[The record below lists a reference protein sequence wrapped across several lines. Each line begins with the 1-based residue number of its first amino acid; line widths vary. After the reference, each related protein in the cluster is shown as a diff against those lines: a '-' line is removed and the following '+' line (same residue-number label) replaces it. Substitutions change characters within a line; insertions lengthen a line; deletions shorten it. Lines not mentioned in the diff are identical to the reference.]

1 MIYLLRIVSIN
12 SYCYLKELLFLPLNQ
27 HMKRIL
33 LFAIALVSLTS
44 CGTSK
49 KLTSKNVE
57 LRYLDDFILPSDL
70 IIDGTKVGGLSG
82 IDFYNDNYYLVCD
95 HPANPRIYK
104 SEIRLKQNLID
115 TILIS
120 EVIELKRTS
129 GFLKDNTLDLEAIRI
144 DNDSGNFILT
154 SEGSINANQKPS
166 VFLADPTGDFVKNLE
181 LPNYFTSA
189 GKQKPRNNGVFEGL
203 TNDFKN
209 EGFWVGMELPLTK
222 DGSKPKLFP
231 TRSPIRITHFNK
243 ESGEADDQFV
253 ISLENISKIP
263 WMYFAVNGLT
273 ELIQYAP
280 HQFLVL
286 ERAFSAGHG
295 SYGNTVRIFDV
306 NSKDA
311 TNTLEFKNL
320 RKEKYTK
327 ATKEL
332 VFDFKSVKKKLTN
345 GIIDN
350 IEGMTFGP
358 DLPNGNKSLILIS
371 DNNFNSLG
379 KQLNQVILMEIIL
392 K

>member
-1 MIYLLRIVSIN
+1 MRKLL
-12 SYCYLKELLFLPLNQ
+12 LLCLIIFT
-27 HMKRIL
+27 
-33 LFAIALVSLTS
+33 LTA

-49 KLTSKNVE
+49 KIFKENIE
-57 LRYLDDFILPSDL
+57 LRFLDDYVLPSNL
-70 IIDGTKVGGLSG
+70 EIDGTTVGGLSG
-82 IDFYNDNYYLVCD
+82 IDYNDGTYYLVCD
-95 HPANPRIYK
+95 HPGNPRFYK
-104 SEIRLKQNLID
+104 SKIEFSRNKID
-115 TILIS
+115 TIIIS
-120 EVIELKRTS
+120 EVVKLDRNS
-129 GFLKDNTLDLEAIRI
+129 GFLKENTLDLEGIRI
-144 DNDSGNFILT
+144 DDGSENIVLT
-154 SEGSINANQKPS
+154 SEGAISKNQKPS
-166 VFLADPTGDFVKNLE
+166 IFYVNSDGEFIKNFE
-181 LPNYFTSA
+181 LPYYFTST
-189 GKQKPRNNGVFEGL
+189 GIQQPRNNGVFEGL
-203 TNDFKN
+203 TKDYKN
-209 EGFWVGMELPLTK
+209 EGIWVGLELPLTK

-243 ESGEADDQFV
+243 KSGKADDQFV

-263 WMYFAVNGLT
+263 WLYFAVNGLT

-295 SYGNTVRIFDV
+295 SYGNTVRIFDI
-306 NSKDA
+306 NTKNA
-311 TNTLEFKNL
+311 TNTLDFKNL
-320 RKEKYTK
+320 RKQEFTK

-332 VFDFKSVKKKLTN
+332 VFDFKSVKKKLTE

-379 KQLNQVILMEIIL
+379 KQLNQVILMEVIF

>member
-1 MIYLLRIVSIN
+1 
-12 SYCYLKELLFLPLNQ
+12 
-27 HMKRIL
+27 MKRIL
-33 LFAIALVSLTS
+33 LFAIALVTITS

-49 KLTSKNVE
+49 KLTSKNIE
-57 LRYLDDFILPSDL
+57 LRYLDDYILPSDL
-70 IIDGTKVGGLSG
+70 SIDGTKVGGLSG
-82 IDFYNDNYYLVCD
+82 IEYYNNNYYLVCD
-95 HPANPRIYK
+95 HPGNPRIYK
-104 SEIRLKQNLID
+104 SEIILIQNLID

-120 EVIELKRTS
+120 EVIKLNRTS

-144 DNDSGNFILT
+144 DNGSGNFVLT

-166 VFLADPTGDFVKNLE
+166 VFYADSKGDFVKNFS
-181 LPNYFTSA
+181 LPEYFTSK
-189 GKQKPRNNGVFEGL
+189 GIQQPRNNGVFEGL
-203 TNDFKN
+203 TTDFNN

-231 TRSPIRITHFNK
+231 TRSPIRITHYNK
-243 ESGEADDQFV
+243 ESGKADDQFV

-280 HQFLVL
+280 HQFLVI

-295 SYGNTVRIFDV
+295 SYGNTVRIFNV
-306 NSKDA
+306 NAENAS
-311 TNTLEFKNL
+311 NTLGFKNL

-332 VFDFKSVKKKLTN
+332 VFDFKSVKDKLTD

-350 IEGMTFGP
+350 VEGMTFGP
-358 DLPNGNKSLILIS
+358 DLPNGNKTLILIS
-371 DNNFNSLG
+371 DNNFNSMG
-379 KQLNQVILMEIIL
+379 KQLNQVILMEVII

>member
-1 MIYLLRIVSIN
+1 
-12 SYCYLKELLFLPLNQ
+12 
-27 HMKRIL
+27 MKRII
-33 LFAIALVSLTS
+33 LFAFAVVSLTS

-49 KLTSKNVE
+49 ELTSKNVE
-57 LRYLDDFILPSDL
+57 LRYLDDYILPSDL
-70 IIDGTKVGGLSG
+70 IVDETKVGGLSG
-82 IDFYNDNYYLVCD
+82 IDFHANKYYLVCD
-95 HPANPRIYK
+95 HPGNPRIYK
-104 SEIRLKQNLID
+104 SEIILKQNLID

-120 EVIELKRTS
+120 EVIKLNRAS
-129 GFLKDNTLDLEAIRI
+129 GFLKENTLDLEGIRI
-144 DNDSGNFILT
+144 DDGSENIVLT
-154 SEGSINANQKPS
+154 SEGAISKNQKPS
-166 VFLADPTGDFVKNLE
+166 IFYVNSDGEFIKNFE
-181 LPNYFTSA
+181 LPDYFTST
-189 GKQKPRNNGVFEGL
+189 GIQQPRNNGVFEGL
-203 TNDFKN
+203 TKDYKN

-243 ESGEADDQFV
+243 ESGKADEQFV

-295 SYGNTVRIFDV
+295 SYGNTVRIF
-306 NSKDA
+306 NINTKNA
-311 TNTLEFKNL
+311 TNTLDFQNL
-320 RKEKYTK
+320 RKQKYTK

-332 VFDFKSVKKKLTN
+332 VFDFKSVKKKLTE

-371 DNNFNSLG
+371 DNNFNTLG
-379 KQLNQVILMEIIL
+379 KQLNQVILMEVIF

>member
-1 MIYLLRIVSIN
+1 
-12 SYCYLKELLFLPLNQ
+12 
-27 HMKRIL
+27 MKRIIL
-33 LFAIALVSLTS
+33 IGIAVVSFIS

-49 KLTSKNVE
+49 KLTSKNIE
-57 LRYLDDFILPSDL
+57 LRYLDDYILPSDL
-70 IIDGTKVGGLSG
+70 IVDGTKVGGLSG
-82 IDFYNDNYYLVCD
+82 IDFYNDKYYLACD
-95 HPANPRIYK
+95 HPGNPRVYK
-104 SEIRLKQNLID
+104 SEIILNQNLID
-115 TILIS
+115 TIVIS
-120 EVIELKRTS
+120 EVIKLNRTS
-129 GFLKDNTLDLEAIRI
+129 GFLKENTLDLEAIRI
-144 DNDSGNFILT
+144 DNGSANIVLT
-154 SEGSINANQKPS
+154 SEGAIAKNQKPS
-166 VFLADPTGDFVKNLE
+166 VFYVNSNGEFIKNFD
-181 LPNYFTSA
+181 LPDYFTSIE
-189 GKQKPRNNGVFEGL
+189 KQQPRNNGVFEGL
-203 TNDFKN
+203 TKDFKN

-243 ESGEADDQFV
+243 ESGKADDQFV

-273 ELIQYAP
+273 ELIQYAA
-280 HQFLVL
+280 HEFLVL

-295 SYGNTVRIFDV
+295 SYGNTVRIF
-306 NSKDA
+306 NINTKNA

-320 RKEKYTK
+320 REQKFTK

-332 VFDFKSVKKKLTN
+332 VFDFKSVKNKLTE

-358 DLPNGNKSLILIS
+358 DLPNGNRSLILIS

-379 KQLNQVILMEIIL
+379 KQLNQVILMEVIL

>member
-1 MIYLLRIVSIN
+1 MKKTLLLCI
-12 SYCYLKELLFLPLNQ
+12 CLL
-27 HMKRIL
+27 
-33 LFAIALVSLTS
+33 SLIG

-49 KLTSKNVE
+49 KIITENIE
-57 LRYLDDFILPSDL
+57 LRFLDDYIINKDL
-70 IIDGTKVGGLSG
+70 IVDGTKVGGLSG
-82 IDFYNDNYYLVCD
+82 LDFYNDNYYLVCD
-95 HPANPRIYK
+95 HPGNPRIYK
-104 SEIRLKQNLID
+104 AEIILKQKLID

-120 EVIELKRTS
+120 EVIKLNRAS
-129 GFLKDNTLDLEAIRI
+129 GFLKENTLDLEAIRM
-144 DNDSGNFILT
+144 DNVSGNIVLT
-154 SEGSINANQKPS
+154 SEGAIAQNQKPS
-166 VFLADPTGDFVKNLE
+166 IFYANSEGEFLKNFE
-181 LPNYFTSA
+181 LPGYFTST
-189 GKQKPRNNGVFEGL
+189 GKQQPRNNGVFEGL
-203 TNDFKN
+203 TKDLKN

-231 TRSPIRITHFNK
+231 TRSPIRITHYSK
-243 ESGEADDQFV
+243 ESGKADDQFV

-295 SYGNTVRIFDV
+295 SYGNTVRIFNV
-306 NSKDA
+306 NSENA
-311 TNTLEFKNL
+311 TNSLNYKSL
-320 RKEKYTK
+320 RKEKYIK

-332 VFDFKSVKKKLTN
+332 VFDFKSVKKKLTD

-371 DNNFNSLG
+371 DNNFNTLG
-379 KQLNQVILMEIIL
+379 KQLNQVILMEVIF